1 LRILKPAEYRKKN
14 WKKQKKY
21 FEGALPRRVET
32 YSGLAGRILEG
43 MIYGLPD
50 FYWEKEA
57 RVMQKITQKEI
68 NRIIPEYL
76 YPEKLMG
83 VVITDTTK
91 VKLKVD

>member
-1 LRILKPAEYRKKN
+1 MEEELEEA
-14 WKKQKKY
+14 KKY

-83 VVITDTTK
+83 VVITNTTK